1 MAHSLVNLLPLSFR
15 SVFSHIFYI
24 TLLIAL
30 ALTLWIIFNLF
41 EQLIFFLAS
50 MGILLTRRCT
60 AWTCSDYH
68 HSDFV
73 GYIEKYEYLCHKKFK
88 AKDNQVFI
96 ILWHRTKYIVQYMC
110 QLLFNWFSSN
120 LYIWRIRNS
129 DI

>member
-1 MAHSLVNLLPLSFR
+1 
-15 SVFSHIFYI
+15 
-24 TLLIAL
+24 
-30 ALTLWIIFNLF
+30 
-41 EQLIFFLAS
+41 

-73 GYIEKYEYLCHKKFK
+73 GYIDKYEYLCHKKFK

-110 QLLFNWFSSN
+110 QLLFNRFYSD
-120 LYIWRIRNS
+120 LYICRIRIVISNFLS
-129 DI
+129 TYQLPLRILSTAVLLFALYSVHKRITKNCVVNFDNIKKTNRSL